1 MGNNYNLNVVVKTRF
16 FMYAV
21 VAVILIVTLFF
32 KNVYVILF
40 SALPLFFI
48 YFLRDPKREIAEGI
62 ISPADGRIDIIK
74 HYDDGVFISIF
85 MNVYDVHINRSP
97 IDGTI
102 VSIQRMHG
110 VHKPAYGNIEKNEK
124 VKYEISTPY
133 CIVEVEEIVGIFAR
147 RIIPFVKE
155 GHINKGDKIGI
166 IMFGSRVNVY
176 IHSKNVIVEVKKG
189 QKVKAA
195 STSIARWIDEH

>member
-1 MGNNYNLNVVVKTRF
+1 MSNNHNLNAVVGTRF
-16 FMYAV
+16 FMYAL
-21 VAVILIVTLFF
+21 VAVILIMSFF
-32 KNVYVILF
+32 LKNVYIVIF

-48 YFLRDPKREIAEGI
+48 YFLRDPERKIAGGI
-62 ISPADGRIDIIK
+62 VSPADGRVDIIK
-74 HYDDGVFISIF
+74 HYDDGVFVSIF

-97 IDGTI
+97 VDGTI

-110 VHKPAYGNIEKNEK
+110 IHKPAYGDIEKNEK
-124 VKYEISTPY
+124 VKYGISTPY
-133 CIVEVEEIVGIFAR
+133 SMVDVEEIVGIFAR

-176 IHSKNVIVEVKKG
+176 IHSKNVVVEVKKG